1 MIVCVEALNY
11 KCLRYIRQDVGQFQV
26 LVGPNA
32 SGKSTFL
39 DVISFIGDLLLNG
52 PEFAVEERASHSRR
66 VSELTWHST
75 GNRIELAIEMKIP
88 EHLAQRE
95 NNQSFCRYE
104 VAIGNTE
111 DDPETRVLAESL
123 LLLPER
129 SAPLRLQRELF
140 PVEPQAPETILTG
153 IKKQKAGWRSVVKKI
168 EESGND
174 YFRSETSDWNTQFR
188 FGPTKAAL
196 ANLPEDEH
204 KFPVATWAKRLL
216 LGGIVPLALNGAAM
230 RQPAPRD
237 RGLGLASDGSN
248 LPSVIKNLQ
257 KDPERFKQWIEHVRT
272 ALPNLE
278 DVRTRERPQ
287 DRSVYL
293 TAVFRNNLRIPSW
306 LVSEGT
312 LRLLALTII
321 AYIEPLDA
329 MYLIEEPENGIH
341 PKALEAVFQS
351 LSSTYGSQVM
361 VATHSPVFL
370 RLAKPDQILCFAKTP
385 EGATDIVRGS
395 EHPRLRDWQGEV
407 DLADF
412 FAAGVLG

>member
-1 MIVCVEALNY
+1 MIVSLEALNY

-39 DVISFIGDLLLNG
+39 DVISIIGDLLLQG
-52 PEFAVEERASHSRR
+52 PEYAVEERASHSRR
-66 VSELTWHST
+66 VGELTWQGT
-75 GNRIELAIEMKIP
+75 GNRIELAVEMRIP
-88 EHLAQRE
+88 EHLAEKEKQ
-95 NNQSFCRYE
+95 QTICRYE

-129 SAPLRLQRELF
+129 SVAAPAQRGLF
-140 PVEPQAPETILTG
+140 PLEPQAPATILIGT
-153 IKKQKAGWRSVVKKI
+153 KKQKPGWRAVVKKI

-174 YFRSETSDWNTQFR
+174 YFRSETSDWNTLFR
-188 FGPTKAAL
+188 FGPTKTAL
-196 ANLPEDEH
+196 ANLPEDAD

-216 LGGIVPLALNGAAM
+216 LGGIVPLSLNSAAM

-237 RGLGLASDGSN
+237 KGFGLAYNGSN
-248 LPSVIKNLQ
+248 LPSVIKRLQ
-257 KDPERFKQWIEHVRT
+257 KQPNRFKLWIEHVRT
-272 ALPNLE
+272 ALPDLE
-278 DVRTRERPQ
+278 SVRIRERPQ

-321 AYIEPLDA
+321 PYIEPLDS

-370 RLAKPDQILCFAKTP
+370 RLAKPNQILCFAKTP

-395 EHPRLRDWQGEV
+395 EHPKLRNWQGEF

>member
-1 MIVCVEALNY
+1 MIICIEALNY
-11 KCLRYIRQDVGQFQV
+11 KCLRYVRQDVGQFHV

-39 DVISFIGDLLLNG
+39 DVIGFIGDLLFEG
-52 PEFAVEERASHSRR
+52 PEYAVLERASHRRR
-66 VSELTWHST
+66 VDELTWRGM
-75 GNRIELAIEMKIP
+75 GNRIELAVEMKIP
-88 EHLAQRE
+88 EELAQRE
-95 NNQSFCRYE
+95 RQQTICRYE
-104 VAIGNTE
+104 VAVGNTE
-111 DDPETRVLAESL
+111 DDPEPRVLAEYL
-123 LLLPER
+123 LLMPKR
-129 SAPLRLQRELF
+129 SVPLGTQTRLF
-140 PVEPQAPETILTG
+140 PSEPQAPDTILVGTKRQMPG
-153 IKKQKAGWRSVVKKI
+153 LRAVVKKI

-204 KFPVATWAKRLL
+204 KFPVASWAKNLL
-216 LGGIVPLALNGAAM
+216 RGGILPLALNSAQM
-230 RQPAPRD
+230 RQPAPRGS
-237 RGLGLASDGSN
+237 GLGLDHDGSN
-248 LPSVIKNLQ
+248 LPSVIRRLQ
-257 KDPERFKQWIEHVRT
+257 KHPEQFKLWINHVRS
-272 ALPNLE
+272 ALPDLE
-278 DVRTRERPQ
+278 NVRVRERPQ

-293 TAVFRNNLRIPSW
+293 TAVFRNNMRVPSW

-321 AYIEPLDA
+321 AYIQPLDA

-361 VATHSPVFL
+361 VATHSPVLL
-370 RLAKPDQILCFAKTP
+370 RLARPDQILCFAKTP